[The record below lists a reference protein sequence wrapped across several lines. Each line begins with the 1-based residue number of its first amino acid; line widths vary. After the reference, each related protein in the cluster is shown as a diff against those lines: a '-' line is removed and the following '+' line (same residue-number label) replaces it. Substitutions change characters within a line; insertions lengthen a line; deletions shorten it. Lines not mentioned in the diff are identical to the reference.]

1 MNRLMAFRAKC
12 DQIIQGIIAELAPL
26 GQMVDVQIVRRT
38 TVLTPPPISFE
49 HTLAKQSV
57 VLDTELQSGALL
69 PKALHC
75 LSFA

>member
-1 MNRLMAFRAKC
+1 MAFRAKC

-26 GQMVDVQIVRRT
+26 RQMVDVQIVRRT

-57 VLDTELQSGALL
+57 VLDTELQSGTLL

-75 LSFA
+75 LCFA